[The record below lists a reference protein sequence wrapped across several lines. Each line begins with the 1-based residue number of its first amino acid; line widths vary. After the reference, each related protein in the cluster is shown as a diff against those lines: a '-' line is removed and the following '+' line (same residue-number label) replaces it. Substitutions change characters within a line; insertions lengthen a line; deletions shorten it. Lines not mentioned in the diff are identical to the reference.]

1 MYKIKYF
8 ITIIV
13 ILFLTASCSILNKL
27 KEKEADQREVTVSEE
42 KEKTTDK
49 KSPEDLKF
57 YNTYIDV
64 VNKIS
69 QNIEELHKSY
79 LEEVPEPKTL
89 KKNSMVFLI
98 RTNIS
103 VGELERLIKD
113 YKRSFYENGDLGKL
127 KADNTDMQKEI
138 ETDFKAMLSVLEDY
152 YRTASKVMDYY
163 EDKLYEKDISPAAEY
178 DDEMKASYEKYKTAI
193 DKLNSSVKKYKPKR
207 EQRDLSKISNPDE
220 KSIAA
225 LMNVYENTLDKA
237 ETFYEKFEKLENNGE
252 TGELQSILSDLEKGF
267 EADKNVVESVMFSD
281 KTKYMKYSFEDY
293 FSKTVSDFIKEAKK
307 FLDDAGNKKIKERDF
322 NGGYDDVVRYY
333 NNMINAYNSS
343 ISTLNSYQAY

>member
-1 MYKIKYF
+1 MKVAYW
-8 ITIIV
+8 
-13 ILFLTASCSILNKL
+13 
-27 KEKEADQREVTVSEE
+27 
-42 KEKTTDK
+42 
-49 KSPEDLKF
+49 
-57 YNTYIDV
+57 YN
-64 VNKIS
+64 N
-69 QNIEELHKSY
+69 
-79 LEEVPEPKTL
+79 
-89 KKNSMVFLI
+89 
-98 RTNIS
+98 
-103 VGELERLIKD
+103 
-113 YKRSFYENGDLGKL
+113 
-127 KADNTDMQKEI
+127 
-138 ETDFKAMLSVLEDY
+138 
-152 YRTASKVMDYY
+152 
-163 EDKLYEKDISPAAEY
+163 KDIRIKNAPIPKPKRKEMLVKVISCGICGSDIVEWYRLPRAPLVQGHEIGAEVI
-178 DDEMKASYEKYKTAI
+178 AVG
-193 DKLNSSVKKYKPKR
+193 SSVKKYKPKR
-207 EQRDLSKISNPDE
+207 EQRDLSKITNPDE

-307 FLDDAGNKKIKERDF
+307 FLDDAGNKKMKERDF